1 MYGDTTEGGGGPWPD
16 GGTGAGPGHGYGP
29 GPGPGADTGY
39 SGRPGHPGRPDPS
52 GYPGYSGHPGVPGP
66 RHPEPDPEP
75 EPEPES
81 GGGGPHDGDG
91 PQPGVTPQP
100 GGGHRRGGARG
111 RKKPVSRRRKVL
123 KWTAIGTCVVV
134 LGTAGAAFGYY
145 EYLAGKIQKG
155 ERVSGKSTVQK
166 AKANADGTSAMNIL
180 IIGSDNRDDPE
191 DAKLGGAKDAKGER
205 ADVIMIAHLSADR
218 SNMSVVSI
226 PRDTRVQI
234 PECTDPK
241 THHVYAPTEDII
253 NASLTRGGA
262 GCTLATVQNLTKVYI
277 DHWMM
282 IRFHGVV
289 DMARV
294 VGGVDV
300 CVEKPV
306 YDHPTPSAPGSSHLL
321 LKKAGKQTIT
331 DPKMAL
337 AWLRARHPFMD
348 DAGRAKAQHM
358 YMNSLIRKLR
368 GENLFGN
375 PAKLNDIATTA
386 MSAFVVSEEIGTPKK
401 LYDLGMQLKTVPP
414 DRISMATMPHDADP
428 EAPKAH
434 YIPSKDAETVWA
446 MLRNDTEMDP
456 NGKPKST
463 ASPTT
468 SPKPSGPPAAA
479 PATVAVSVV
488 NGTAGNATGQAVP
501 GRAGD
506 IADALK
512 AAGYTQADYDKHAA
526 PSPAT
531 TVVYPTSGGAQ
542 AKADATAVASALK
555 IPVSGVRASADA
567 EHITLTVGA
576 DWRTGTD
583 YAKTA
588 PKAGGIPKSA
598 QVVNG
603 AEEGCMP
610 VYWPYVYHGK

>member
-1 MYGDTTEGGGGPWPD
+1 MAEGGGSRPD
-16 GGTGAGPGHGYGP
+16 AGTGADAGTGHTDTGPGG
-29 GPGPGADTGY
+29 
-39 SGRPGHPGRPDPS
+39 SGIPGRRRAE
-52 GYPGYSGHPGVPGP
+52 PGSHRAGP
-66 RHPEPDPEP
+66 R
-75 EPEPES
+75 
-81 GGGGPHDGDG
+81 GDG
-91 PQPGVTPQP
+91 GAPP
-100 GGGHRRGGARG
+100 GGHRRGGPRG
-111 RKKPVSRRRKVL
+111 RKKPVSRRRRAV
-123 KWTAIGTCVVV
+123 KWIAIGVGVAV

-155 ERVSGKSTVQK
+155 ERVSGKSTVAK

-180 IIGSDNRDDPE
+180 IIGSDNRDDPA
-191 DAKLGGAKDAKGER
+191 DAALGGAKDATGER
-205 ADVIMIAHLSADR
+205 ADVVMIAHLSADR

-226 PRDTRVQI
+226 PRDTRVRI

-253 NASLTRGGA
+253 NASLNRGGA

-282 IRFHGVV
+282 IRFSGVV
-289 DMARV
+289 KMAEV
-294 VGGVDV
+294 VGGVEV
-300 CVEKPV
+300 CVEQPV
-306 YDHPTPSAPGSSHLL
+306 WDHPTPRAPGTSHLL
-321 LKKAGKQTIT
+321 LKKAGKQTVT

-368 GENLFGN
+368 GESLFTSPG
-375 PAKLNDIATTA
+375 KLNKIATAA

-414 DRISMATMPHDADP
+414 DRITMLTMPHDADP
-428 EAPKAH
+428 ENRGAH
-434 YIPSKDAETVWA
+434 YVPSKDADTVWSL
-446 MLRNDTEMDP
+446 LRNDTPMDA
-456 NGKPKST
+456 NGKPHGSGTPT
-463 ASPTT
+463 ASPT
-468 SPKPSGPPAAA
+468 PSGPPAAA
-479 PATVAVSVV
+479 PATVPVTVV
-488 NGTAGNATGQAVP
+488 NGTAGSAASGSPAVP

-512 AAGYTQADYDKHAA
+512 AAGYTQAGYDRTAA

-531 TVVYPTSGGAQ
+531 TVTYPSSGGAQ
-542 AKADATAVASALK
+542 AKADATAVAGVLK
-555 IPVSGVRASADA
+555 IPVSDVKASADVG
-567 EHITLTVGA
+567 HITLVIGA

-583 YAKTA
+583 FAATA
-588 PKAGGIPKSA
+588 PKAGGVPKSA
-598 QVVNG
+598 QAVNG

>member
-1 MYGDTTEGGGGPWPD
+1 MHGGTAEGGGFWPD
-16 GGTGAGPGHGYGP
+16 GGTGTGTGAGSGP
-29 GPGPGADTGY
+29 DAGA
-39 SGRPGHPGRPDPS
+39 
-52 GYPGYSGHPGVPGP
+52 PGVPGP
-66 RHPEPDPEP
+66 RRAEP
-75 EPEPES
+75 
-81 GGGGPHDGDG
+81 GGHRAGHHGGSPPGRDGGEDG
-91 PQPGVTPQP
+91 PQHGGPQHGGGRHGGP
-100 GGGHRRGGARG
+100 QHGGGHRRGGARG
-111 RKKPVSRRRKVL
+111 RGRKKPVGRRRKIL
-123 KWTAIGTCVVV
+123 KWTAIGTCVAV

-145 EYLAGKIQKG
+145 EYLASKIQKG
-155 ERVSGKSTVQK
+155 ERVSGKSTVHK

-289 DMARV
+289 EMARV

-306 YDHPTPSAPGSSHLL
+306 YDHPTASAPGTSHLL

-331 DPKMAL
+331 DPEMAL

-348 DAGRAKAQHM
+348 DAGRAEAQHM

-368 GENLFGN
+368 GENLFSN

-414 DRISMATMPHDADP
+414 NRISMATMPHDADP

-434 YIPSKDAETVWA
+434 YIPSKDADTVWSL
-446 MLRNDTEMDP
+446 LRNDTEMDP

-463 ASPTT
+463 ASPTS
-468 SPKPSGPPAAA
+468 SPKPSGPPAGA
-479 PATVAVSVV
+479 PATVAVTVV
-488 NGTAGNATGQAVP
+488 NGTAGNAATGQAVP

-512 AAGYTQADYDKHAA
+512 AAGYTQADFDKTPA
-526 PSPAT
+526 PNPAT
-531 TVVYPTSGGAQ
+531 TVVYPASGGAQ
-542 AKADATAVASALK
+542 AKADATAVAGVLK
-555 IPVSGVRASADA
+555 IPVSDVKASPDV
-567 EHITLTVGA
+567 EHITLTIGA

-583 YAKTA
+583 FAKTA
-588 PKAGGIPKSA
+588 PKAGGVPKSA